1 MTGVTKVDIKESVE
15 ELHELLRKQK
25 TAVLPG
31 THSSFVF
38 TENRASKNSTGCS
51 CGVGK
56 RKGDGT
62 QMVSCLYPVRNNGS
76 VVNKKEYRENAN
88 H

>member
-1 MTGVTKVDIKESVE
+1 MTGVTKVNIKESVE
-15 ELHELLRKQK
+15 ELHDLLRKQK

-31 THSSFVF
+31 TYSSFVF

-51 CGVGK
+51 CGVRK

-62 QMVSCLYPVRNNGS
+62 QMVKGLYPVRNNGS
-76 VVNKKEYRENAN
+76 IVNKKEYRASAN
-88 H
+88 Y

>member
-1 MTGVTKVDIKESVE
+1 MAGVTKVEIFESVE

-38 TENRASKNSTGCS
+38 TEKRASKNSTACS

-56 RKGDGT
+56 SCGDGT
-62 QMVSCLYPVRNNGS
+62 EMVKGLYPVRNNGS
-76 VVNKKEYRENAN
+76 VVNKKEYRASAN